1 MRLLRPSKALGIFF
15 LEMDKKQ
22 SHEQR
27 FNFYAYSFAY
37 TTYTY
42 YILLLLIITYY
53 YLLLLIITYYYLLL
67 LVISYLIILNQ
78 LWFVDVLLILC
89 FVSSQTIRF
98 KAVLLSWQ
106 MEEVVP
112 QSGM

>member
-1 MRLLRPSKALGIFF
+1 MLLIRPSKALGIFF

-22 SHEQR
+22 AHEQR
-27 FNFYAYSFAY
+27 FNFYVYSFAY
-37 TTYTY
+37 TTY
-42 YILLLLIITYY
+42 
-53 YLLLLIITYYYLLL
+53 TYYYLLL

-78 LWFVDVLLILC
+78 LKWSCGSVFLWFVDVLLILC